1 MIVNCI
7 VKKIF
12 RCRLGNRYQFYRE
25 IANKYNTNEVVL
37 AHHLDDVIEN
47 IVMQLQR
54 NNTKGYLGIK
64 DVSDVF
70 GVVVIRPFLEVR
82 KQALRNYCHDYNVFY
97 RDDYTNFETD
107 FTCDFVRN
115 VTLKKY
121 SEKQIEELLIQAKH
135 HNERYLKNLELVQV
149 YIHQYHQKEMID
161 YHLIPDNLL
170 ECFIYEIIK
179 ENVYPPLISDSLN

>member
-1 MIVNCI
+1 MMENI
-7 VKKIF
+7 
-12 RCRLGNRYQFYRE
+12 L
-25 IANKYNTNEVVL
+25 L
-37 AHHLDDVIEN
+37 AVSYTHLDVYKR
-47 IVMQLQR
+47 Q
-54 NNTKGYLGIK
+54 
-64 DVSDVF
+64 
-70 GVVVIRPFLEVR
+70 VIRPFLEVR

-107 FTCDFVRN
+107 FTRDFVRN

-179 ENVYPPLISDSLN
+179 EKMCIRDSFRTDKYIYRKYF